1 MEPRVCNGIQPEP
14 VRLATEGLR
23 RRARA
28 MQAWEDDAAAA
39 DAVASAVAAVAA
51 TDADTEPVAEELLG
65 AAPPDATVVDQVLH
79 RELLAEA
86 QRLQEDLNNR
96 KIERKNKQ
104 EKFDQLQMSLQ
115 MISAEKAPSTATEV
129 SANALEY

>member
-1 MEPRVCNGIQPEP
+1 MAPASSRIQSGGCSPP
-14 VRLATEGLR
+14 PAGGSRICLHSCTSSG
-23 RRARA
+23 
-28 MQAWEDDAAAA
+28 
-39 DAVASAVAAVAA
+39 SP
-51 TDADTEPVAEELLG
+51 TDSSSNADTEPVAEELLG